1 MVKKKRARATKPQN
15 KAITAGQHGESHM
28 SKAETPNI
36 TNPTSRF
43 NPTAALARMEQQ
55 VETLRTCVVCD
66 GWPGVDETAAARAV
80 QFFRNCAAGGED
92 DPDEF
97 SAVVDFVNT
106 HGGSLDWLMFGDP
119 RGLICGCAASSPR
132 AAVA

>member
-1 MVKKKRARATKPQN
+1 MKPTN
-15 KAITAGQHGESHM
+15 IPPLGGE
-28 SKAETPNI
+28 P
-36 TNPTSRF
+36 RDL

-66 GWPGVDETAAARAV
+66 GWPGVDEAAAARAV
-80 QFFRNCAAGGED
+80 QFFRNWAASGQD
-92 DPDEF
+92 DQDEF

-119 RGLICGCAASSPR
+119 RGLLCECAASSPR
-132 AAVA
+132 ATVA